1 LSEPSAPTTTLWC
14 VSAGSAL
21 AVGSVGM
28 VVTSFP
34 VVLLSSFPVVLPS
47 SWSRSGS

>member
-1 LSEPSAPTTTLWC
+1 LSEPSTPTTTLWC

-21 AVGSVGM
+21 AVASAGM
-28 VVTSFP
+28 VVTPFR
-34 VVLLSSFPVVLPS
+34 VVLPS